1 MDINID
7 QTDPYATLQLEIH
20 KNIQLANE
28 QFDKIEM
35 KLQVEV
41 KNVKLTR
48 IRRNIIKND
57 IARVRAIKKQLRDL
71 ECMDTFY
78 RALDPLNF
86 NRA

>member
-1 MDINID
+1 MNINTD
-7 QTDPYATLQLEIH
+7 QQDPYATLQLEVH

-41 KNVKLTR
+41 KNIKLSSL
-48 IRRNIIKND
+48 RRNIIRAD

-71 ECMDTFY
+71 ECMDSFY
-78 RALDPLNF
+78 RSLEPLKF
-86 NRA
+86 A